1 MANSDILRIGVIGA
15 GANTKLRHLPGFLE
29 IEGVEVKTVCNRS
42 EASSRKV
49 AREFGI
55 PNTASNW
62 REVIADPEIDAIM
75 IGTWPNLHASATIAG
90 LKAGKH
96 VLTEARMALNLE
108 EAKAMLAAS
117 LDSPHLVA
125 QIVPSPFSLGFDK
138 TIRRMIE
145 AGDLGDLYEIFVEF
159 SNGIFADPQGPY
171 TWRQDFEKSGVNT
184 LFSGIMHEAVLRW
197 VQSDPEWVVAD
208 GFIGTRA
215 RKDPETG
222 ENATVLIPEALSILA
237 RYPQGFKATYQF
249 SGLASSVTRSEARL
263 SGTKGALYLDLGK
276 QELYVSVGD
285 SEAYDR
291 VEIPAEDRGSWRVEA
306 DFIDSIREGKPVTL
320 TDFES
325 GVRYMRFSQAVW
337 DSWTD
342 GSRKV
347 WL

>member
-1 MANSDILRIGVIGA
+1 MVNSDILRIGVIGA
-15 GANTKLRHLPGFLE
+15 GANTKLRHLPGFQE
-29 IEGVEVKTVCNRS
+29 IDGVEVKTVCNRS
-42 EASSRKV
+42 EPSSRSV

-55 PNTASNW
+55 PNTASDW
-62 REVIADPEIDAIM
+62 REVITDPEIDAIM
-75 IGTWPNLHASATIAG
+75 IGTWPNLHAAATISG

-96 VLTEARMALNLE
+96 VLTEARMALNLK
-108 EAKAMLAAS
+108 EAEAMLAAS
-117 LDSPHLVA
+117 LDSPRLVA

-145 AGDLGDLYEIFVEF
+145 AGDLGELHELFVEF
-159 SNGIFADPQGPY
+159 SNGVFVDPQGPY
-171 TWRQDFEKSGVNT
+171 TWRQDFQKSGVNT

-197 VQSDPEWVVAD
+197 VQSDPEWVIAD
-208 GFIGTRA
+208 GLVGTRA
-215 RKDPETG
+215 RMDPETG
-222 ENATVLIPEALSILA
+222 EYATVLIPEALSILA

-249 SGLASSVTRSEARL
+249 SGLASGVVRSEARL
-263 SGTKGALYLDLGK
+263 SGSAGALYLDLAK
-276 QELYVSVGD
+276 QELYFSARGSD
-285 SEAYDR
+285 AYDK
-291 VEIPAEDRGSWRVEA
+291 VDISAEDKGSWRVEA

-342 GSRKV
+342 GSKKV